1 MGLRAGAFWV
11 AAALSDGLLHQ
22 QFNRQ
27 RVQDVHFMRLSGHP
41 AGSSQAEKKA
51 ITSSS
56 SRVRFIGG
64 RLRQMRLP

>member
-1 MGLRAGAFWV
+1 MGLLAGAFRV
-11 AAALSDGLLHQ
+11 AAVLSDGLLLQ

-27 RVQDVHFMRLSGHP
+27 CVQDVHFMRLSGHLT
-41 AGSSQAEKKA
+41 GSIQTEKKA